1 MTTQPTTYGY
11 GLDADID
18 KRAERLI
25 RNEVL
30 ACQTGLVEYLLSRFD
45 DPEPHLS
52 GDDAAN
58 LTRPVCPFCSA
69 DTLIDEDSPT
79 DPIEDEDGVPY
90 DYRCASCGEVF
101 DDPEHKPQDVL
112 EWWLISSYLGRELM
126 DRGEPIVTDGHSWW
140 WGRTCSGQS
149 ILLDGIMQ
157 RIIGE
162 TM

>member
-1 MTTQPTTYGY
+1 MKTQQTTYGY

-30 ACQTGLVEYLLSRFD
+30 ACQTGLVEHLLSRSD
-45 DPEPHLS
+45 EPEAHLS
-52 GDDAAN
+52 WDDAAN
-58 LTRPVCPFCSA
+58 LTRPVCPCCSE
-69 DTLIDEDSPT
+69 DTLLDEDSSP
-79 DPIEDEDGVPY
+79 DPIKDKDGVPY
-90 DYRCASCGEVF
+90 DYRCTSCGEFF
-101 DDPEHKPQDVL
+101 DDPEHEPQDVL
-112 EWWLISSYLGRELM
+112 EWWLVSSYLATELEE
-126 DRGEPIVTDGHSWW
+126 RGEPIATDGHSCW